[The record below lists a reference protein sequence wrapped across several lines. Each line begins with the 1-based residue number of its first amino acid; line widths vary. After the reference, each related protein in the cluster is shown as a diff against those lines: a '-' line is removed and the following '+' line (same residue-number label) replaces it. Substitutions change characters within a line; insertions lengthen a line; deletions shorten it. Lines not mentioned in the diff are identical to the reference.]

1 MLSIQVV
8 QSSHILIKVSVCG
21 GEHNLEEITG
31 LVRLKSEI
39 EETAVEV
46 DLLTQKYLLE
56 VKVAVRLKK
65 ELKMDN
71 GILLTAK
78 MILKVIKLSLKLQ
91 EMNISLSLELRSIPE
106 RKMVMTRKKRKKK
119 RSKITM
125 SQLTQKL
132 VLFKEVLVNQL
143 TMVTTL
149 TQPQMLGVTDPNS
162 PTPMLVLV
170 NGGKLKRT
178 EDTGLIE

>member
-1 MLSIQVV
+1 MRMPKLFGASLKVEHLFIIGSIVVLSEEVQLILVAQLKLVRKKKLSPSILVLVKVDIMSLQTPKFNWQDANNLHHMVIINSHVPMLSIQAG
-8 QSSHILIKVSVCG
+8 QSSHTLIEGSVCG

-71 GILLTAK
+71 GIL
-78 MILKVIKLSLKLQ
+78 
-91 EMNISLSLELRSIPE
+91 
-106 RKMVMTRKKRKKK
+106 
-119 RSKITM
+119 
-125 SQLTQKL
+125 
-132 VLFKEVLVNQL
+132 
-143 TMVTTL
+143 
-149 TQPQMLGVTDPNS
+149 
-162 PTPMLVLV
+162 
-170 NGGKLKRT
+170 
-178 EDTGLIE
+178 